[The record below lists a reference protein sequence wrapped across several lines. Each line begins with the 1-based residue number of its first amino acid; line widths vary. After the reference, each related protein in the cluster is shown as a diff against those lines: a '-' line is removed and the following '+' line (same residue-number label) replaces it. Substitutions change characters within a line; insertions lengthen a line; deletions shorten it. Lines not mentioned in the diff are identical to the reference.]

1 MLHSSLPYHKHVN
14 VYNSRMSEYCSIFT
28 TLKKK
33 HHGDNFYKA
42 TFFMKFRINN
52 KKKIRFSTDDLKGVL
67 CSTRKARV
75 SGFVNFGSR

>member
-1 MLHSSLPYHKHVN
+1 MYIIH
-14 VYNSRMSEYCSIFT
+14 ECQSIVPFSPH
-28 TLKKK
+28 LKKK

-42 TFFMKFRINN
+42 TFFMKFLINN

-67 CSTRKARV
+67 CSTKKARV